1 MLLREK
7 ILMTEKKKLYYISF
21 LLCLTFAVTSFN
33 IIQFFFERAS
43 FQYSDW
49 LINYQAGFVRRGL
62 IGEIFFQLS
71 SLLKLKLDYLIL
83 FFVLGLYL
91 VFYFNFF
98 KIIKKINLK
107 LIDFFIILSPLSFF
121 YTAFEQKASGRKE
134 IIFFS
139 LLSLFIIMLK
149 KTSINKQVYVMILLT
164 TITSLT
170 HSGLI
175 FYNIYFLILFICVNI
190 KIGIYKVILKSLPF
204 LLSSIIILILIS
216 LNSILTVSELKILCQ
231 SIIEYLPNCGKN
243 DYVNT
248 LTWGLKNN
256 FEGNKYFWFSTSYFI
271 SYFLSFIF
279 CFIFFLYLVAKSK
292 INNLNFSYVIII
304 CLISSLPL
312 YFIGADYGRYLHI
325 SYISSILIYY
335 FLLGEGLIERK
346 KIPIKIHKIIL
357 IPFILIYSFTWT
369 IPHCCESNPKFNFR
383 KLID

>member
-1 MLLREK
+1 
-7 ILMTEKKKLYYISF
+7 MTEKKKLYYIIF

-33 IIQFFFERAS
+33 VIQFFFERAS

-49 LINYQAGFVRRGL
+49 LINYQAGFIRRGF
-62 IGEIFFQLS
+62 IGEIFYQLS
-71 SLLKLKLDYLIL
+71 NLFKLQLDYLIL

-91 VFYFNFF
+91 VFYLNFF

-134 IIFFS
+134 IIFLS
-139 LLSLFIIMLK
+139 LLSLFIILLK
-149 KTSINKQVYVMILLT
+149 KTPLNKQVYLMILLT

-175 FYNIYFLILFICVNI
+175 FYNIYFLVLFIIVNI
-190 KIGIYKVILKSLPF
+190 KKIGIHKIIFKSVPF
-204 LLSSIIILILIS
+204 LLSSLIILILIS
-216 LNSILTVSELKILCQ
+216 LNSTLTENELKILCQ
-231 SIIEYLPNCGKN
+231 SVIEYLPNCGKG

-279 CFIFFLYLVAKSK
+279 CFIFFLYLTAKTK
-292 INNLNFSYVIII
+292 INNFNFSYVIII
-304 CLISSLPL
+304 CLASSFPL

-335 FLLGEGLIERK
+335 YLLGEGLIKREKISIKLRK
-346 KIPIKIHKIIL
+346 FIL
-357 IPFILIYSFTWT
+357 IPIILIYSFTWT
-369 IPHCCESNPKFNFR
+369 VPHCCESKPKFNFR